1 MDMLKSMTGFMAANQ
16 SLVPATSACLRLGE
30 TFTNNATFTPQHDM
44 YKDLVRISW
53 SETTWKEPACVFMP
67 RTANE
72 VQDAMSILAEE
83 DASFGVR
90 SGGHMPIAGAAMADN
105 EVLIDMS
112 RFTDIEY
119 NSEHNKVVIGTGLR
133 WQNVYDYLDQYGV
146 TVVGGRVLDVGVG
159 GLILGCGLSYLSE
172 SYGLACD
179 NVVNFGVVLAD
190 GSTVNANEYSHR
202 DLFWALKGGSN
213 NFGIVTSFT
222 LRTYPIQKVWGGTR
236 VIGWD
241 RVDDFLDA
249 MIAYETAPERD
260 ELASVN
266 INLAATNDT
275 IILTLVY
282 LQPVENPAAFSVFDG
297 FEPIMDTTGIKT
309 LTELMSEFPTPP
321 IPRIRFHALTVKPTK
336 ELTAAIKDLML
347 HSPHM
352 QTIRA
357 ATAGTCV
364 FSWQPISAHLVEAG
378 RRSGADGGVGN
389 ALGLDTVA
397 QSWFHIDLL
406 WWKAED
412 DAAVTAAADAMYAEV
427 EAAARAQGSYM
438 PYIFMNDAN
447 EGQDVLAS
455 YGEESVRRMRE
466 VQGHYDPHGVF
477 GRKLAGAFKL
487 PPA

>member
-16 SLVPATSACLRLGE
+16 SLVPANNACLRLGE
-30 TFTNNATFTPQHDM
+30 TFINNATFTPQHDI
-44 YKDLVRISW
+44 YNDLVRVSW
-53 SETTWKEPACVFMP
+53 SETTWKEPACIFVP
-67 RTANE
+67 RTTNE
-72 VQDAMSILAEE
+72 VQGAMSILAEE
-83 DASFGVR
+83 EASFGVR

-119 NSEHNKVVIGTGLR
+119 TSEHNKVVIGTGLR
-133 WQNVYDYLDQYGV
+133 WQNVHDYLDQYGV

-202 DLFWALKGGSN
+202 DLFWALKGASN

-249 MIAYETAPERD
+249 MIAYETAPAHERVTHSAHTPVTD
-260 ELASVN
+260 DVN
-266 INLAATNDT
+266 SSR
-275 IILTLVY
+275 Y
-282 LQPVENPAAFSVFDG
+282 CS
-297 FEPIMDTTGIKT
+297 
-309 LTELMSEFPTPP
+309 
-321 IPRIRFHALTVKPTK
+321 IRFHAMTIKPTK
-336 ELTAAIKDLML
+336 ELTAVIKDVML

-352 QTIRA
+352 QTIRS
-357 ATAGTCV
+357 ATAGTCA

-378 RRSGADGGVGN
+378 QRAGGGN
-389 ALGLDTVA
+389 SLGLEPVA

-412 DAAVTAAADAMYAEV
+412 DAAVTAAADAMYAEI
-427 EAAARAQGSYM
+427 EAAAKKLGSYL
-438 PYIFMNDAN
+438 PYVFMNDAH

-455 YGEESVRRMRE
+455 YGDESVRRMRE
-466 VQGHYDPHGVF
+466 VQEHYDPHRVF
-477 GRKLAGAFKL
+477 ERKLAGAFKL
-487 PPA
+487 PSV

>member
-1 MDMLKSMTGFMAANQ
+1 MEMFRSMTGFMAANQ
-16 SLVPATSACLRLGE
+16 SLVLPANNACLRLGD
-30 TFTNNATFTPQHDM
+30 TFTNNATFTPQQDI
-44 YKDLVRISW
+44 YKDLVRVSW
-53 SETTWKEPACVFMP
+53 SETTWKEPACIFVP
-67 RTANE
+67 RTTSE
-72 VQDAMSILAEE
+72 VQGAMSILAEE
-83 DASFGVR
+83 EAGFGVR
-90 SGGHMPIAGAAMADN
+90 SGGRMPIAGAAMADN

-119 NSEHNKVVIGTGLR
+119 TSEHNKVVIGTGLR

-249 MIAYETAPERD
+249 MVAYETAPERD

-282 LQPVENPAAFSVFDG
+282 LKPVESPAAFSVFDG
-297 FEPIMDTTGIKT
+297 FEPLLDTTGIKT
-309 LTELMSEFPTPP
+309 LTELMSEFLTPP
-321 IPRIRFHALTVKPTK
+321 IPRIRFHAMTVKPTQ
-336 ELTAAIKDLML
+336 ELTAVIKDVML

-357 ATAGTCV
+357 ATAGTCA

-378 RRSGADGGVGN
+378 QRTNDGGGN
-389 ALGLDTVA
+389 ALGLEAVA
-397 QSWFHIDLL
+397 QSWFHIDLR
-406 WWKAED
+406 WWRAED
-412 DAAVTAAADAMYAEV
+412 DAVVTAAAEGMYAEI
-427 EAAARAQGSYM
+427 EAAAKKQGSHL
-438 PYIFMNDAN
+438 PYLFMNDAH

-455 YGEESVRRMRE
+455 YGEDSAKRMRE
-466 VQGHYDPHGVF
+466 VQEHYDPHRVF
-477 GRKLAGAFKL
+477 ERKMAGAFKL
-487 PPA
+487 PSA